1 MSEQKTHWKKLRDP
15 KYLGEWDFLPGQEL
29 KVTFEKVGQEKTF
42 NPNTQQEQNVSVA
55 YFKEGKKGLII
66 NATNAKIISA
76 LVGSPYLEDWIGH
89 SVILMVAKTRIRGEV
104 INSIRV
110 KNQKV

>member
-15 KYLGEWDFLPGQEL
+15 KYLGEWDFQPGQEITV
-29 KVTFEKVGQEKTF
+29 KIARVVKEKTF
-42 NPNTQQEQNVSVA
+42 NPNTQSEQEVMVA
-55 YFKEGKKGLII
+55 YFEKANKGLIV
-66 NATNAKIISA
+66 NATNSKIISS